1 MGKAKYPTPE
11 TAVTHFTESVTSPE
25 VQARWGSRA
34 AEGAEK
40 LGTWFTRLFPKMYAA
55 IARLPVEPRDPWA
68 ERSKPIGMLVKRE
81 AAAYRREKVRA
92 LAALVPAPASPPPA
106 PAT

>member
-11 TAVTHFTESVTSPE
+11 VAVSHFTTSVTSPDI
-25 VQARWGSRA
+25 QSKWGSRA
-34 AEGAEK
+34 AEGATK
-40 LGTWFTRLFPKMYAA
+40 LGTWFSRLFPKMYSKIAA
-55 IARLPVEPRDPWA
+55 LPVDPKDPWV

-92 LAALVPAPASPPPA
+92 LAGLVPASPSPS
-106 PAT
+106 